1 MSSLGTSKDLQKLRI
16 LCAECDSDLQLTQDI
31 ARFFNVLKAT
41 NCQNLE
47 ASASSTASQI
57 SDMHASPLIGDCLGH
72 VRTLGS
78 KNHLKSLLIQMG
90 TKFQI
95 SNVAEDSVFET
106 ADGTWDLFLLGCDD
120 KFDWLTFSGRG
131 CSIIFD
137 VPMKGRNLKSMMLYI
152 VYYSSLENITS
163 EGCQGVLIINY
174 TKATI
179 HAYKRDTLT
188 SFEDEDWQSITSNL
202 KPGNKVEVMV
212 VFGDGFIIEKTTV
225 SLLYDEPVNKE
236 MECCDALD
244 EEDIIVSGND
254 NNNFSVSGGDN
265 ETINHSGEEMVN
277 HMQIIRHADV
287 GGAVQLVPHDPDQL
301 AEAVAEEFPAAEANG
316 DQEQRI
322 PPLEGQPEQQAAAAP
337 EAIGSALGTQIL
349 DALRELRADFFRLEQ
364 TVTAKWN
371 AVEVRLEVLEDAMAQ
386 IPHGSNSEPTDVEN

>member
-31 ARFFNVLKAT
+31 ARFLDVLKAT

-57 SDMHASPLIGDCLGH
+57 SDMHASPLIGDCLDH
-72 VRTLGS
+72 VHTLGS

-90 TKFQI
+90 TKCQI
-95 SNVAEDSVFET
+95 SNVAEDGVFQS
-106 ADGTWDLFLLGCDD
+106 ADGTWESYLLLCDD
-120 KFDWLTFSGRG
+120 KSDWLTFTCKG

-137 VPMKGRNLKSMMLYI
+137 VQTMKGSNLKSMMLYI
-152 VYYSSLENITS
+152 VYYSCSENITS
-163 EGCQGVLIINY
+163 EGCHGMLIINY

-202 KPGNKVEVMV
+202 EPGNKVGVMV
-212 VFGDGFIIEKTTV
+212 VFGEGFIVEKTTV
-225 SLLYDEPVNKE
+225 SLLYDEPVVTE
-236 MECCDALD
+236 MESCDAVD
-244 EEDIIVSGND
+244 EEDAIVSGND
-254 NNNFSVSGGDN
+254 DNSVSVSGGDN
-265 ETINHSGEEMVN
+265 EAINCFGEETAD
-277 HMQIIRHADV
+277 HMQIIRHADGLYADAV
-287 GGAVQLVPHDPDQL
+287 GRPDQL

-322 PPLEGQPEQQAAAAP
+322 PPTEGHWVGLWNSDFGCSQ
-337 EAIGSALGTQIL
+337 
-349 DALRELRADFFRLEQ
+349 RAE
-364 TVTAKWN
+364 
-371 AVEVRLEVLEDAMAQ
+371 
-386 IPHGSNSEPTDVEN
+386 G